1 MPFQISPGVNV
12 TEIDLT
18 TIVPAVATTEGAIA
32 GVFKWG
38 PIGER
43 VLVDTEN
50 KLVTRFGKPSSHN
63 PETFFTAANFLGY
76 GNRLYVSRAA
86 NTTGGTSNNV
96 MSALANVGS
105 VSVPTN
111 FNIKNEDDYNSKK
124 TAGDLDNDT
133 DVIYI
138 AKYPGSFGNSLKVS
152 VCDSANAWSTTSNLI
167 GTAINSTATS
177 VSATVGSNTITV
189 SVVPSSYSSNV
200 TAANTSANSARAS
213 LTLGDVLEVGN
224 NTVGKQYLRITSIGS
239 LEPAFYQQTSGT
251 YSSGVTQLTVS
262 DTTGYSVGANVSGT
276 GIPSGSYIVS
286 VDSSTTFTISSN
298 TTGTS
303 ATLTITNPANF
314 EVTVDNL
321 VRTKSDWSATSL
333 TRYWEFFGSFD
344 SAPDQS
350 TYLSNLVASNPSL
363 YSSVSAVKDEM
374 HVVVVDEDGE
384 FTGVPGAVLEKF
396 GSLSRIKTA
405 KNEQGA
411 SVYYVDA
418 INNGSQYMWWANDR
432 SGSPSANT
440 ADLVSDSTNSK
451 PLSLS
456 FSGGQDGDDESDI
469 DPVDLY
475 NAIDLFASAEDIDI
489 SLVLQ
494 GKARGGD
501 KGQQYANYVIDNI
514 CEKRKDC
521 VLFVSPNYEAVI
533 NNLYQE
539 VDDVIAFRNSLTST
553 SYAVLDSGYK
563 YQYDRYNDVYR
574 WVPLNGDIAG
584 LCARTDNIRDPW
596 FSPAGFNRGIIKNV
610 VKLAYNPAKA
620 ERDSLYKADV
630 NPVINVPGTGTI
642 LYGDKTIL
650 GKPSAFDR
658 INVRRLFIVLEK
670 AIATA
675 SKYTLFEFNDAF
687 TRAQFRNLIEPYLR
701 DIQGR
706 RGIYDFRVVC
716 DDSNNTAEV
725 IDRNEFI
732 GDIYIKPARSINFI
746 QLNFVAV
753 RTGVNFNEI
762 VGFRA

>member
-1 MPFQISPGVNV
+1 
-12 TEIDLT
+12 
-18 TIVPAVATTEGAIA
+18 
-32 GVFKWG
+32 VFKWG

-43 VLVDTEN
+43 VLVDTEQ
-50 KLVTRFGKPSSHN
+50 KLVTRFGKPTSHN
-63 PETFFTAANFLGY
+63 PETFFTAANFLAY
-76 GNRLYVSRAA
+76 GNRLYISRAA

-96 MSALANVGS
+96 MSAVANVGT
-105 VSVPTN
+105 VSTPIM
-111 FNIKNEDDYNSKK
+111 FNVKNQDDYNNKK
-124 TAGDLDNDT
+124 ANNDFFDT
-133 DVIYI
+133 DPDVKYI
-138 AKYPGSFGNSLKVS
+138 AKYPGKYGDSLKIS
-152 VCDSANAWSTTSNLI
+152 VCDSANAWSSSANLL
-167 GTAINSTATS
+167 GTAINSTA
-177 VSATVGSNTITV
+177 SAITATIGSNTISV
-189 SVVPSSYSSNV
+189 SIVPSSYSSNV
-200 TAANTSANSARAS
+200 TAANTAANTARS
-213 LTLGDVLEVGN
+213 TLTVGDVIEVGN
-224 NTVGKQYLRITSIGS
+224 STIGKQYVKITSIGA
-239 LEPAFYQQTSGT
+239 LEPSFYTQDASAT
-251 YSSGVTQLTVS
+251 YVSNTTTISVT
-262 DTTGYSVGANVSGT
+262 DTTGYSVGANVVGS
-276 GIPSGSYIVS
+276 GIPSGAYITS
-286 VDSSTTFTISSN
+286 VTNTTSFVISEN

-314 EVTVDNL
+314 DITVDNL
-321 VRTKSDWSATSL
+321 VRTKSNWSSTSF

-344 SAPDQS
+344 GAPGQS
-350 TYLSNLVASNPSL
+350 QYLSNLVASNPST
-363 YSSVSAVKDEM
+363 YSAVASVKDEM

-384 FTGVPGAVLEKF
+384 FTGVPGTTLEKF
-396 GSLSRIKTA
+396 GSISRITTA
-405 KNEQGA
+405 KSDQGA
-411 SVYYVDA
+411 SIYYVDA
-418 INNGSQYMWWANDR
+418 INAGSQYVWWAGDR
-432 SGSPSANT
+432 TGAASAAASAIAN
-440 ADLVSDSTNSK
+440 STNDK
-451 PLSLS
+451 PLTLS
-456 FSGGQDGDDESDI
+456 FQGGRDGDNEEN
-469 DPVDLY
+469 VDVVNLY
-475 NAIDLFASAEDIDI
+475 NAIDLFASAEDVDI
-489 SLVLQ
+489 SLILQ

-501 KGQQYANYVIDNI
+501 SGQQYANYIIDNV

-521 VLFVSPNYEAVI
+521 VLFISPDYDDVI
-533 NNLYQE
+533 NNLYRE
-539 VDDVIAFRNSLTST
+539 ADSTIAFRNSLTST

-596 FSPAGFNRGIIKNV
+596 FSPAGYNRGVIKNV

-620 ERDSLYKADV
+620 ERDSLYKSDV

-642 LYGDKTIL
+642 LYGDKTLL

-687 TRAQFRNLIEPYLR
+687 TRSQFRNLIEPYLR

-716 DDSNNTAEV
+716 DESNNTAEV

-732 GDIYIKPARSINFI
+732 GDIYIKPARSINYI